1 MEGSDTLIKPQFTEV
16 TRAQSKASIVI
27 QGLSGRGK
35 SGLALML
42 AYTLADKDWSQ
53 VYALDTENRSLN
65 LFEGIATHLGET
77 FGKFKKFD
85 LLRMHGFRPSNYISA
100 KEAAINAGAK
110 AFIQDSITHAWVG
123 ADGIL
128 QLVTKAEQ
136 ANSKVNKFN
145 AWGLPEIVFEKD
157 SVYEMIRDPEV
168 HMISTVRL
176 KEKFEMI
183 TGEGIKSMGE
193 QQIQMPD
200 LKYEP
205 DLVLDMIH
213 AGNTIG
219 RTPRARVIKSRYAI
233 FAEGETYDFT
243 QELMDQLKDYLAE
256 GADPAVMLEQQRAEF
271 VNEIKHILDSSKS
284 KQTVWAIY
292 KDEFGVT
299 DVPLEEM
306 SLDITRKLL
315 SRLLN

>member
-1 MEGSDTLIKPQFTEV
+1 MIKPQFTEV

-42 AYTLADKDWSQ
+42 GYVLAGDDWAK
-53 VYALDTENRSLN
+53 VFALDTENKSLN
-65 LFEGIATHLGET
+65 LFEGIASHTGER

-85 LLRMHGFRPSNYISA
+85 LLRMHGYKPSNYITS
-100 KEAAINAGAK
+100 KEAAINAGAEV
-110 AFIQDSITHAWVG
+110 FIQDSISHAWVG
-123 ADGIL
+123 AGGIL
-128 QLVTKAEQ
+128 QMVTAAEQ
-136 ANSKVNKFN
+136 ANTKVNKFN
-145 AWGLPEIVFEKD
+145 AWGTPEIVFEKD
-157 SVYEMIRDPEV
+157 SIYEMIRDPDI

-176 KEKFEMI
+176 KEKYEMV
-183 TGEGIKSMGE
+183 TGEGIKSLGE

-205 DLVLDMIH
+205 DLVLDMVQS
-213 AGNTIG
+213 GNTEG
-219 RTPRARVIKSRYAI
+219 RVPRAKVIKSRYAI

-243 QELMDQLKDYLAE
+243 KELMEQLKNYLAE
-256 GADPAVMLEQQRAEF
+256 GADPAEMLEQQRKEF
-271 VNEIKHILDSSKS
+271 ITEIKYILDNSKS
-284 KQTVWAIY
+284 KQTVWVIY
-292 KDEFGVT
+292 KEELGVT

-306 SLDITRKLL
+306 PLDVVRKLL

>member
-1 MEGSDTLIKPQFTEV
+1 MAVFQPNFTEV

-42 AYTLADKDWSQ
+42 ANVLADGNWDE

-65 LFEGIATHLGET
+65 LFEGIATHLGGT

-85 LLRMHGFRPSNYISA
+85 LLRVHGFRPTNYIAA
-100 KEAAINAGAK
+100 KQAAISNGAK
-110 AFIQDSITHAWVG
+110 VFIQDSISHAWIG
-123 ADGIL
+123 ADGVL

-136 ANSKVNKFN
+136 ASTKVNKFN
-145 AWGLPEIVFEKD
+145 AWGLSEIVFEKD
-157 SVYEMIRDPEV
+157 SIYEMIRDSEV

-176 KEKFEMI
+176 KEKFELADGKVSSI
-183 TGEGIKSMGE
+183 GE

-213 AGNTIG
+213 PGNTTG
-219 RTPRARVIKSRYAI
+219 RPPRAKVIKSRYAI
-233 FAEGETYDFT
+233 LSEGEAYDFT
-243 QELMDQLKDYLAE
+243 AELMAQLKDYLAE
-256 GADPAVMLEQQRAEF
+256 GADPAIMMEAQRQEYIVAIKSVLDNSASKKTLWAVFKEDLGVADVILED
-271 VNEIKHILDSSKS
+271 L
-284 KQTVWAIY
+284 
-292 KDEFGVT
+292 
-299 DVPLEEM
+299 P
-306 SLDITRKLL
+306 LDIARKLL
-315 SRLLN
+315 SRLMS